1 MEHFVGIMFE
11 QRLRTP
17 TDRQAVQGIFKKVW
31 GRSLQPQERPS
42 MSVNAHTVQVGRAI
56 LPRVDRAAA
65 RSSAEGASQ
74 SAAASLR
81 LLGSQLQPLEA
92 AMQVLLRFVDTT
104 SYQHMHSVSKCNHT
118 FLIKAAVLLPSTI
131 WILCFLQRWILR

>member
-17 TDRQAVQGIFKKVW
+17 TDRQAVQDIFKKVW

-42 MSVNAHTVQVGRAI
+42 MTVNEHTVRVGRAI
-56 LPRVDRAAA
+56 LPRVDTAAA

-74 SAAASLR
+74 NAAASLR

-92 AMQVLLRFVDTT
+92 AMQVLFHFVDPT
-104 SYQHMHSVSKCNHT
+104 SYRHMNPTTTCNVT
-118 FLIKAAVLLPSTI
+118 FLTKVAVLPISI
-131 WILCFLQRWILR
+131 NI